1 MEIGEKIKQ
10 QSCNEDDKEN
20 NNGKKQKTMF
30 LFLLAEVSV
39 FESNFQDYN
48 ILATDT
54 LGAVVSVA
62 TNLKSDKD
70 FNFIAGLQ

>member
-1 MEIGEKIKQ
+1 
-10 QSCNEDDKEN
+10 
-20 NNGKKQKTMF
+20 MF
-30 LFLLAEVSV
+30 FFFLAEVSV

-70 FNFIAGLQ
+70 FNFIAGLR